1 MRRHSPSSSLTHSLT
16 FILASNCQWRTR
28 ASVEGKRKIE
38 HRLTQSGVWR
48 DVTALVCGGRAS
60 TRVPLVIA
68 GPNIVH
74 ATYLQATS
82 LVDLYPT
89 LLDLAKSKR
98 FENHDIDGHS
108 LVPLLDGTA
117 GETIRIRT
125 ILFFGFLFSFST
137 FLRESK
143 VDHLSRKTGR
153 KYKRRKESLTRRRPV
168 YVLRRCGRYAAAS
181 VGAVAGPHG
190 GQRDL
195 VVCPARSRP
204 EDYRLRHGARPSAFY
219 FWGFLL
225 CV

>member
-1 MRRHSPSSSLTHSLT
+1 
-16 FILASNCQWRTR
+16 
-28 ASVEGKRKIE
+28 
-38 HRLTQSGVWR
+38 VWR

-125 ILFFGFLFSFST
+125 ILFWLSFFFLNFSERIEGGAPF
-137 FLRESK
+137 K
-143 VDHLSRKTGR
+143 KDGQ
-153 KYKRRKESLTRRRPV
+153 KR
-168 YVLRRCGRYAAAS
+168 
-181 VGAVAGPHG
+181 
-190 GQRDL
+190 
-195 VVCPARSRP
+195 
-204 EDYRLRHGARPSAFY
+204 
-219 FWGFLL
+219 
-225 CV
+225 

>member
-1 MRRHSPSSSLTHSLT
+1 M
-16 FILASNCQWRTR
+16 
-28 ASVEGKRKIE
+28 
-38 HRLTQSGVWR
+38 WR

-125 ILFFGFLFSFST
+125 ILFLAFFFLSQLF
-137 FLRESK
+137 
-143 VDHLSRKTGR
+143 
-153 KYKRRKESLTRRRPV
+153 
-168 YVLRRCGRYAAAS
+168 
-181 VGAVAGPHG
+181 
-190 GQRDL
+190 
-195 VVCPARSRP
+195 
-204 EDYRLRHGARPSAFY
+204 
-219 FWGFLL
+219 
-225 CV
+225 